1 MKSGKIR
8 IILADDHI
16 LLRDTLASFIN
27 SLDSFDVVAQ
37 AGTGKEVIEFLNSG
51 NIPEILLLDLN
62 MPEMNGYE
70 TTDFT
75 RKKFPQVNILILT
88 MYDSELALIKL
99 LRMGVKGFLK
109 KDVHPFDL
117 KRALEAVACGK
128 YYYGDQTMDQLTDYV
143 KKSNENQE
151 LHRRNLFNESEVEFL
166 RLSSSDFTYK
176 EIANQMNM
184 TARKIDHLR
193 DGLFAKLEVKSRVG
207 LAIYAIRNGL
217 SF

>member
-1 MKSGKIR
+1 M
-8 IILADDHI
+8 ADDHI

-27 SLDSFDVVAQ
+27 SLDTFEVIAQ
-37 AGTGKEVIEFLNSG
+37 AGTGKEVVELVSSG
-51 NIPEILLLDLN
+51 TVPEILLLDLN
-62 MPEMNGYE
+62 MPDMNGYE
-70 TTDFT
+70 TTNYI
-75 RKKFPQVNILILT
+75 RKNNPRINILILT

-117 KRALEAVACGK
+117 KRALEAVATGK
-128 YYYGDQTMDQLTDYV
+128 YYYGDQTMDQITDFV
-143 KKSNENQE
+143 KKANENQE
-151 LHRRNLFNESEVEFL
+151 LHRKNFFNESEVEFL

-176 EIANQMNM
+176 EIATQMNM

-193 DGLFAKLEVKSRVG
+193 DALFAKLDVKSRVG